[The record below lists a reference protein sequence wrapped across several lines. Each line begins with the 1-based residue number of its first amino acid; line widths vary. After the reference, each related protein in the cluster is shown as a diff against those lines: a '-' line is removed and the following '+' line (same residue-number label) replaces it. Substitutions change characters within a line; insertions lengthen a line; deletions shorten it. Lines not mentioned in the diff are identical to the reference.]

1 MSAARG
7 FDLLT
12 AMLALEREHPGPL
25 RLAEIADRAGLSS
38 SQANKLLA
46 QATARGLVVRPK
58 YGMYR
63 LASTDGSRAVVPPSA
78 TGPLVLRTTRE
89 VLRNLQRQ
97 AGASAVALHVPQV
110 LPGPNLLCN
119 LVDITGPPA
128 TLAPVLEQL
137 AHQQPKRTAAGRA
150 MLALMPGKVT
160 PHHWLPPEHQLSPRH
175 VAAIRGAGVASHR
188 CGEWESLA
196 TVIRSGAR
204 FVGALTIIGPRSV
217 VGELSRWAEPLK
229 RAAAQCG
236 FAEAGRGGVRPVW

>member
-7 FDLLT
+7 FDLLR
-12 AMLALEREHPGPL
+12 AMLALERENPGPL

-38 SQANKLLA
+38 SQANKLLS
-46 QATARGLVVRPK
+46 QATDRGLVVRPK

-63 LASTDGSRAVVPPSA
+63 LAATDGSRAVEPPPGA
-78 TGPLVLRTTRE
+78 RPLVLRRTRE
-89 VLRNLQRQ
+89 VLRNLQRE

-119 LVDITGPPA
+119 LVDITGSPA

-137 AHQQPKRTAAGRA
+137 AHQQPNRTAAGQA
-150 MLALMPGKVT
+150 MLALMAGKVT
-160 PHHWLPPEHQLSPRH
+160 PHHWLPPGQQLPPRH
-175 VAAIRGAGVASHR
+175 TAALRGAGVVSHR
-188 CGEWESLA
+188 SGEWESLA

-204 FVGALTIIGPRSV
+204 FVGALTIIGPRSAV
-217 VGELSRWAEPLK
+217 DELSRWAEPLK

-236 FAEAGRGGVRPVW
+236 FAEAG